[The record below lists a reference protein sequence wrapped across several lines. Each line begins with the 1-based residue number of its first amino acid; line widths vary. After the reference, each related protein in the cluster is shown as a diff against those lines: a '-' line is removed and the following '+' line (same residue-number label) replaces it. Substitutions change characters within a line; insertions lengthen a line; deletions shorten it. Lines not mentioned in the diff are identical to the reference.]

1 MSEQETMRVG
11 SLELRRN
18 QEGWQYLSEGVGGES
33 DRWCDATSVPGPFG
47 GSGVNDLLDELAA
60 TIAKAAARESELVDV
75 LQHIRG
81 ASSCCDVWGH
91 IDEVVP
97 YDEALYS

>member
-1 MSEQETMRVG
+1 MGEQETMRVG

-18 QEGWQYLSEGVGGES
+18 QEGWQYLSEGAGGEP
-33 DRWCDATSVPGPFG
+33 DCWRDAASVPGPFS
-47 GSGVNDLLDELAA
+47 GSGVNNLLDEFAA
-60 TIAKAAARESELVDV
+60 RIAKAAVRESELVDV

-81 ASSCCDVWGH
+81 ASSCCDVWDH

-97 YDEALYS
+97 FDEALYS